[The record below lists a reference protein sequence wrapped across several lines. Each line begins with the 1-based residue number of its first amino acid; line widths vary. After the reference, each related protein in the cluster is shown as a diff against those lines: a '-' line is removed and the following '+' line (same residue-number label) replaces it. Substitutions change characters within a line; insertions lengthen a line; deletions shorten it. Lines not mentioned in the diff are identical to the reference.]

1 MERDRAGHE
10 ELARVL
16 EEAARSAGIEIRTVA
31 SPGSVLAVPPDST
44 PLLRARAA
52 LEELDALALDT
63 AEHHPYWEHLSLCC
77 QIARAV
83 LDGWEGSVAPQEAEH
98 ARRSAERLAESCSRL

>member
-1 MERDRAGHE
+1 MSPD
-10 ELARVL
+10 ELASVL
-16 EEAARSAGIEIRTVA
+16 EEAARSAGIEVRTVA
-31 SPGSVLAVPPDST
+31 MPGSVQVVPPGST

-83 LDGWEGSVAPQEAEH
+83 LDGWETEVSAEDAGH
-98 ARRSAERLAESCSRL
+98 ARRSADKLSESCSRL